1 LKGQHKVG
9 EFIRGVFVETPVF
22 SISKSGMLFVENPV
36 FSINKSDMMFVENP
50 VFSISK
56 VICCS

>member
-1 LKGQHKVG
+1 M
-9 EFIRGVFVETPVF
+9 FIRALV
-22 SISKSGMLFVENPV
+22 VENPV

-56 VICCS
+56 SDMMFVENPVFSISKVMCYLYGSKCSYK